1 MVHAAESIHAASYES
16 SVLLETSAS
25 VASTVVWVQDGVV
38 HGVSSYSTSDLLLVR
53 WGLEGICLRDD
64 VHREHPH
71 IPVQHQESRVRRGA
85 RASLDGTECV
95 GNFGRFPLGVPNPAT
110 GINVPRDSDGGS
122 RSSGAL
128 LEPTATDST
137 GGGVSGQLVS
147 TQRRQGQQAPTD
159 RGYSS

>member
-25 VASTVVWVQDGVV
+25 VASTVAGVQDGVLR
-38 HGVSSYSTSDLLLVR
+38 GFSSYPTGDLPLAWRGMGRLR
-53 WGLEGICLRDD
+53 MRDD
-64 VHREHPH
+64 VHREPTHV
-71 IPVQHQESRVRRGA
+71 PVQHQESRVRRGA

-147 TQRRQGQQAPTD
+147 TQRRQGQQASAD